1 MRDLLAAQRLTKRA
15 RQRLLALKGTAMAS
29 LLSLLAAAAL
39 AALPALS
46 LAKEDAPAS
55 GSQGAIESCVS
66 REWIAFGRGDQSAV
80 LDEADH
86 RTVSAAISRL
96 YPIVDQDGLAPTRLL
111 LWQKRSGETL
121 YVALL
126 PNPHKPSEAC
136 FTATFAAARF
146 DMTLLLRRKYFS
158 AASAVRE

>member
-1 MRDLLAAQRLTKRA
+1 MPRP
-15 RQRLLALKGTAMAS
+15 S
-29 LLSLLAAAAL
+29 LLFAAAL
-39 AALPALS
+39 WAAWPAF
-46 LAKEDAPAS
+46 AKDAPGAAP
-55 GSQGAIESCVS
+55 QAAIESCVS
-66 REWIAFGRGDQSAV
+66 REWIAFGSGDQSAV

-86 RTVSAAISRL
+86 RIVSAAMFRL
-96 YPIVDQDGLAPTRLL
+96 YPVVEQDGLAPQRLM

-126 PNPHKPSEAC
+126 PNPQKPNEAC

-158 AASAVRE
+158 GSLARE

>member
-1 MRDLLAAQRLTKRA
+1 MPRPLPLVGAVLAVLC
-15 RQRLLALKGTAMAS
+15 GVAS
-29 LLSLLAAAAL
+29 
-39 AALPALS
+39 
-46 LAKEDAPAS
+46 AKEDLLHARAQPP
-55 GSQGAIESCVS
+55 IESCVS
-66 REWIAFGRGDQSAV
+66 RESISFGSGDQSAL

-86 RTVSAAISRL
+86 RSVSAAMLKL
-96 YPIVDQDGLAPTRLL
+96 YPVVERDGLAPARLL

-126 PNPHKPSEAC
+126 PNPQKPSEAC

-158 AASAVRE
+158 GAPARE